1 MSGAFKVI
9 CDKDEL
15 RLDVFLAERLDLTRT
30 KIKSMIEGGHVRVAG
45 KIPKSSLKT
54 RNRMEVEGE
63 IPEEEPLSL
72 TPQTIPLEILYEDE
86 YFLAVNKP
94 KGMVVHPSFGH
105 KEGTLVNAVL
115 GYLGKTDCGLGTGDW
130 VGPRFPG
137 RNYSGTDTVSP
148 TKVIRDG
155 QDSRL
160 ESQEDSRESVVY
172 GSQSEAEEP
181 SGPQSPV
188 PSPQSFGSDSPTSHV
203 PPTGTSP
210 RPTSHGSM
218 RPGIV
223 HRLDKGTTG
232 VIIVAKD
239 SKTQE
244 KLSALFKSRAM
255 HKTYRAVVE
264 GVIQKEQG
272 VIEGGIGRHPVDR
285 KKMAVLKERGRD
297 ASTAYRV
304 VERLEGFTY
313 VEAYPK
319 TGRTHQIR
327 VHLSHIGHPVA
338 GDDTYGKKARHAA
351 DRPLLHAFRIEFVHP
366 ATGTPLLI
374 EAAVPQDMIDFIG
387 KNKG

>member
-1 MSGAFKVI
+1 MSEAFKVI
-9 CDKDEL
+9 CDKDNL
-15 RLDVFLAERLDLTRT
+15 RLDAFLAERLDVTRT

-45 KIPKSSLKT
+45 KIAKPSLKT

-63 IPEEEPLSL
+63 IPDEEPLSL

-86 YFLAVNKP
+86 YFIAVNKP
-94 KGMVVHPSFGH
+94 KDMVVHPSFGH

-115 GYLGKTDCGLGTGDW
+115 GYLEKP
-130 VGPRFPG
+130 VA
-137 RNYSGTDTVSP
+137 
-148 TKVIRDG
+148 G
-155 QDSRL
+155 QSLQSRTEEYCNP
-160 ESQEDSRESVVY
+160 ESATIASSDK
-172 GSQSEAEEP
+172 SEVLSSLA
-181 SGPQSPV
+181 
-188 PSPQSFGSDSPTSHV
+188 

-210 RPTSHGSM
+210 RPTSYGSM

-244 KLSALFKSRAM
+244 MLSALFKGRAM
-255 HKTYRAVVE
+255 RKTYRAVVE
-264 GVIQKEQG
+264 GVMQKEQG
-272 VIEGGIGRHPVDR
+272 VIEGSIGRHPVDR

-304 VERLEGFTY
+304 IERLDGFTY

-338 GDDTYGKKARHAA
+338 GDDTYGRKAKGAA
-351 DRPLLHAFRIEFVHP
+351 DRPLLHAYRIEFMHP
-366 ATGTPLLI
+366 ATGIPVLI
-374 EAAVPQDMIDFIG
+374 EASIPGDIEEFIDRHRLA
-387 KNKG
+387 